1 MRRSLKGLVPVG
13 AGLFAMALLVA
24 GCSGPSSAPTSSSSA
39 GQSAGEAQA
48 SIRKIPG
55 VASASVKL
63 NKTMSGFNKH
73 YGVLTQVTLSDGT
86 SVPDPAKLINYLVAV
101 SWSVEGKEPD
111 QGVSLTLKTSPQI
124 DVGPVA
130 RDDGW
135 SDVSY
140 LQHSSDP
147 DAPQFAQF
155 SPQSM
160 TKKLGAWPGAAPTA
174 ESGLVETNG

>member
-1 MRRSLKGLVPVG
+1 MTAILT
-13 AGLFAMALLVA
+13 
-24 GCSGPSSAPTSSSSA
+24 GCSAHSASPAEGTTGGQTAASA
-39 GQSAGEAQA
+39 RRALEE
-48 SIRKIPG
+48 IPG
-55 VASASVKL
+55 AASASVNL
-63 NKTMSGFNKH
+63 NETMSGLNKH
-73 YGVLTQVTLSDGT
+73 YGVLTQVTLAEGT
-86 SVPDPAKLINYLVAV
+86 SVPDPGKLINDLVAV
-101 SWSVEGKEPD
+101 SWSVEGKKPD
-111 QGVSLTLKTSPQI
+111 QGVFLTLKTRPQI

-160 TKKLGAWPGAAPTA
+160 TKKFGAWPGTVPP
-174 ESGLVETNG
+174 SVDGLVVIPA